1 MENSNFSIDFYETL
15 NGDCPVEDFI
25 KSQNVKMRA
34 KIYRMLELL
43 EERGNSLRMPH
54 SEHLDDGIFQIRAQS
69 GGDIARVLY
78 FFIVGR
84 KIILTNGFIKKTQET
99 PSAEIELAKKY
110 RAEYLSRLEEQK

>member
-1 MENSNFSIDFYETL
+1 M
-15 NGDCPVEDFI
+15 
-25 KSQNVKMRA
+25 
-34 KIYRMLELL
+34 
-43 EERGNSLRMPH
+43 RMPH